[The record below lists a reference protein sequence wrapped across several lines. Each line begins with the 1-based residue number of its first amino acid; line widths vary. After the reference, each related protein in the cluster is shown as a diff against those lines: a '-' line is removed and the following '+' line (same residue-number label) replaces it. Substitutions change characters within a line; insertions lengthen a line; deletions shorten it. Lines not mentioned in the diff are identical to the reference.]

1 MRGILQVYTG
11 ESRRRP
17 GEGGGGGWLSG
28 GDDDDGGGG
37 GDLFWMCILAFWSR
51 IFART
56 FLHIVFVCMFQLFIL
71 SSNIFHF
78 KF

>member
-1 MRGILQVYTG
+1 
-11 ESRRRP
+11 
-17 GEGGGGGWLSG
+17 LSGG

-37 GDLFWMCILAFWSR
+37 GDWFWMCILAFWSR

-71 SSNIFHF
+71 SSNIAP
-78 KF
+78 